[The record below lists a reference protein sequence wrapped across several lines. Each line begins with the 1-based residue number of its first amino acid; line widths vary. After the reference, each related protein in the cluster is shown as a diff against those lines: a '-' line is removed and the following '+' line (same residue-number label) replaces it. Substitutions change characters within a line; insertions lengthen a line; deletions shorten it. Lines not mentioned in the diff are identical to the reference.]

1 MSKMTQERLQEILD
15 GGGVAYAGPMH
26 FFATCGGYGYTC
38 DDETCDIDVVDIDE
52 IYKSYL
58 DWL

>member
-1 MSKMTQERLQEILD
+1 MTDMTKEMLQHLMDD
-15 GGGVAYAGPMH
+15 GKAVFAGPMH
-26 FFATCGGYGYTC
+26 FFAVGGGYGYTC